1 MGQTPFTFAG
11 ASGAPVKVYRSL
23 SNRDAPIDVESED
36 SKMSECYRPTRR
48 EMLRGLASLGLV
60 AALSGRGSAFARR
73 DEIEMLVLG
82 DSLIWGQGLREEEK
96 FYFLTKRWL
105 EEDVFKGNER
115 VRLTVKAHSGS
126 TIKLDPAEQ
135 AALERGNRSPFEEL
149 HPEVN
154 VSFPTIEKQLRTA
167 HSEHSD
173 PASVDLIMLS
183 GGIPDVGVAKI
194 INPLESN
201 RRLRERIDLYCRRHM
216 GELVSEAAAKFPNS
230 LIIIIGYYP
239 IITRHSPMKRIVNDI
254 MELYSV
260 PGWAKPPINNPATR
274 AIWRLWRGKMIK
286 RSRIWLEG
294 SNAAFASVV
303 EGLNSSAGRE
313 RALFVPSPIDERTA
327 FGTKNSLLFTV
338 GRKGRPADAI
348 GETRLREC
356 PPALSELR
364 RDTRLKYS
372 TRFCELASVGH
383 PNPKGSAAIAA
394 AIQERLDPLL
404 ARRFNGRVQ
413 PASK

>member
-1 MGQTPFTFAG
+1 
-11 ASGAPVKVYRSL
+11 
-23 SNRDAPIDVESED
+23 
-36 SKMSECYRPTRR
+36 MSDFRQITRR
-48 EMLRGLASLGLV
+48 EMLRGLASLGLA
-60 AALSGRGSAFARR
+60 AALSGRGRALAPR

-96 FYFLTKRWL
+96 FYFLTKRWI
-105 EEDVFKGNER
+105 EEDVFNGNGR
-115 VRLTVKAHSGS
+115 VNLTVKAHSGS
-126 TIKLDPAEQ
+126 TIKLDPDEGQ
-135 AALERGNRSPFEEL
+135 ALERGNRSPFEEL

-154 VSFPTIEKQLRTA
+154 VSFPTIEKQLRAA
-167 HSEHSD
+167 HAEFSD
-173 PASVDLIMLS
+173 PAAVDLIMLS

-201 RRLRERIDLYCRRHM
+201 KKLRERIDLYCRRHM
-216 GELVSEAAAKFPNS
+216 GELVTEAAEKFPNS
-230 LIIIIGYYP
+230 LIILVGYYP

-286 RSRIWLEG
+286 RSRTWHEG
-294 SNAAFASVV
+294 SNAAFASIV
-303 EGLNSSAGRE
+303 EELNSVSGRQ
-313 RALFVPSPIDERTA
+313 RAVFVPSPIDERAA
-327 FGTKNSLLFTV
+327 FGTKSSLLFTV

-356 PPALSELR
+356 PPALSDLR
-364 RDTRLKYS
+364 RETRLKYS

-383 PNPKGSAAIAA
+383 PTPEGSAAIAA

-404 ARRFNGRVQ
+404 ARRLNGRVQ

>member
-1 MGQTPFTFAG
+1 M
-11 ASGAPVKVYRSL
+11 
-23 SNRDAPIDVESED
+23 SNS
-36 SKMSECYRPTRR
+36 YRPTRR
-48 EMLRGLASLGLV
+48 EMLRGLASLGLA
-60 AALSGRGSAFARR
+60 AALSGGGLASPRR

-105 EEDVFKGNER
+105 EEDVFKGNGR
-115 VRLTVKAHSGS
+115 VNLTVKAHSGS
-126 TIKLDPAEQ
+126 TIKLDPGEGK
-135 AALERGNRSPFEEL
+135 ALERGNRSPFEKL

-167 HSEHSD
+167 HSDHPD
-173 PASVDLIMLS
+173 PAAVDLIMLS

-201 RRLRERIDLYCRRHM
+201 KRLRERIDLYCRRQM
-216 GELVSEAAAKFPNS
+216 GELVTEAAAKFPNS
-230 LIIIIGYYP
+230 LIVLVGYYP

-260 PGWAKPPINNPATR
+260 PGWAKPPINKPATR

-286 RSRIWLEG
+286 RSRIWLED
-294 SNAAFASVV
+294 SNAAFASIV
-303 EGLNSSAGRE
+303 EELNSGSGRQ
-313 RALFVPSPIDERTA
+313 RAVFVPSPIDERSA

-356 PPALSELR
+356 PPALAELR

-383 PNPKGSAAIAA
+383 PTPEGAEAIAA
-394 AIQERLDPLL
+394 AIRTSLEPMI
-404 ARRFNGRVQ
+404 ACHFNGRVQ
-413 PASK
+413 SASN

>member
-1 MGQTPFTFAG
+1 
-11 ASGAPVKVYRSL
+11 
-23 SNRDAPIDVESED
+23 
-36 SKMSECYRPTRR
+36 
-48 EMLRGLASLGLV
+48 MLRGLASLGL
-60 AALSGRGSAFARR
+60 AAVLSGRGHALPPR

-105 EEDVFKGNER
+105 EEDIFNGNGR

-126 TIKLDPAEQ
+126 TIKLDPDEGQ
-135 AALERGNRSPFEEL
+135 ALERGNRSPFEEL

-167 HSEHSD
+167 HSDHRD
-173 PASVDLIMLS
+173 PAAVDLIMLS

-201 RRLRERIDLYCRRHM
+201 KKLRERIDLYCRRHM
-216 GELVSEAAAKFPNS
+216 GELVAEAAEKFPNS
-230 LIIIIGYYP
+230 LIVLVGYYP

-286 RSRIWLEG
+286 RSRVWLED
-294 SNAAFASVV
+294 SNAAFTEVV
-303 EGLNSSAGRE
+303 DGLNSASGRQ
-313 RALFVPSPIDERTA
+313 RAVFVPSPIDERAA

-356 PPALSELR
+356 TPALAELR
-364 RDTRLKYS
+364 RETRLKYS

-383 PNPKGSAAIAA
+383 PTPEGSAAIAA
-394 AIQERLDPLL
+394 AIREKLEPLL
-404 ARRFNGRVQ
+404 GEHLSR
-413 PASK
+413 

>member
-1 MGQTPFTFAG
+1 M
-11 ASGAPVKVYRSL
+11 
-23 SNRDAPIDVESED
+23 
-36 SKMSECYRPTRR
+36 
-48 EMLRGLASLGLV
+48 GLA
-60 AALSGRGSAFARR
+60 AALSGSGFSISRR

-105 EEDVFKGNER
+105 EDDVFNGNGR

-126 TIKLDPAEQ
+126 TIKLDPEEGK
-135 AALERGNRSPFEEL
+135 ALERGNRSAFEEL

-154 VSFPTIEKQLRTA
+154 VSFPTIEKQLRAA
-167 HSEHSD
+167 HAEFSD
-173 PASVDLIMLS
+173 PAAVDLIMLS

-201 RRLRERIDLYCRRHM
+201 KRLRERIDLYCRRHM

-230 LIIIIGYYP
+230 LIVLVGYYP

-286 RSRIWLEG
+286 RSRIWLED
-294 SNAAFASVV
+294 SNAAFTSVV
-303 EGLNSSAGRE
+303 DGINSTSGKR
-313 RALFVPSPIDERTA
+313 RAVFVPSPINERTA
-327 FGTKNSLLFTV
+327 FGSKESLLFTV
-338 GRKGRPADAI
+338 GRKGRPADAV
-348 GETRLREC
+348 GQTRIREC
-356 PPALSELR
+356 SPALEELR
-364 RDTRLKYS
+364 RETRLKYS

-383 PNPKGSAAIAA
+383 PTPEGSAAIAA
-394 AIQERLDPLL
+394 AIREQLEPVLGEHL
-404 ARRFNGRVQ
+404 GR
-413 PASK
+413 

>member
-1 MGQTPFTFAG
+1 
-11 ASGAPVKVYRSL
+11 
-23 SNRDAPIDVESED
+23 
-36 SKMSECYRPTRR
+36 MSDFRQITRR
-48 EMLRGLASLGLV
+48 EMLRGLASLGLA
-60 AALSGRGSAFARR
+60 AALSGRGRAFTRR

-96 FYFLTKRWL
+96 FYYLTKRWL
-105 EEDVFKGNER
+105 EDDVFKGNGR

-126 TIKLDPAEQ
+126 TIKLDPDESE
-135 AALERGNRSPFEEL
+135 ALERGNRSAFEEL

-167 HSEHSD
+167 HSEHRD
-173 PASVDLIMLS
+173 PAAVDLIMLS

-201 RRLRERIDLYCRRHM
+201 KKLRERIDLYCRRHM
-216 GELVSEAAAKFPNS
+216 GELVIEAAEKFPNS
-230 LIIIIGYYP
+230 LIILVGYYP

-286 RSRIWLEG
+286 RSRIWHEG

-303 EGLNSSAGRE
+303 EGLNASAGRE
-313 RALFVPSPIDERTA
+313 RAVFVPSPIDERQA
-327 FGTKNSLLFTV
+327 FGAKNSLLFTV
-338 GRKGRPADAI
+338 GRKGSPADAI

-356 PPALSELR
+356 PPALEQLR
-364 RDTRLKYS
+364 RETRLKYS

-383 PNPKGSAAIAA
+383 PTPEGSAAIAA
-394 AIQERLDPLL
+394 AIQNRLDPLL
-404 ARRFNGRVQ
+404 ARRFNGRVE